1 LEGVDLPEPI
11 FCRKPRELFRP
22 AALRIEA
29 KVDRTDKLEPSK
41 APRESA
47 IEKWPILTEG
57 VGLEE
62 KLRSGSQVEPWLGL
76 RELGSLWQKFL
87 TSHRRNLRR
96 LEKEERL
103 NSRPCNGDPSS

>member
-11 FCRKPRELFRP
+11 FCRKLRELFRP

-41 APRESA
+41 VPRESG

-87 TSHRRNLRR
+87 TSHRRNLRH
-96 LEKEERL
+96 LEKEEQL
-103 NSRPCNGDPSS
+103 NSRPCNGDPSP

>member
-1 LEGVDLPEPI
+1 LAEVDLPEPI
-11 FCRKPRELFRP
+11 FGRTPRELFRP

-29 KVDRTDKLEPSK
+29 KADRRDKLEPLK

-47 IEKWPILTEG
+47 IEKWPILKEEE
-57 VGLEE
+57 GLEE
-62 KLRSGSQVEPWLGL
+62 KLRSGSQVEPWWGL

-87 TSHRRNLRR
+87 MSHRRNLRR